1 MSSNFTVPTVVHTI
15 SATELARNLRQ
26 VLDRLA
32 AGGEDIIVER
42 NHQPIAR
49 LLSIPPRLTA
59 LEVMAD
65 LYRTLPEGAARGW
78 LEDARASDASLDRE
92 ARNPWA
98 S

>member
-1 MSSNFTVPTVVHTI
+1 MSSNFTVSAIVHTI

-65 LYRTLPEGAARGW
+65 LYRTLPEGAARVW
-78 LEDARASDASLDRE
+78 LEDARASDASVDRE
-92 ARNPWA
+92 MRDPWA